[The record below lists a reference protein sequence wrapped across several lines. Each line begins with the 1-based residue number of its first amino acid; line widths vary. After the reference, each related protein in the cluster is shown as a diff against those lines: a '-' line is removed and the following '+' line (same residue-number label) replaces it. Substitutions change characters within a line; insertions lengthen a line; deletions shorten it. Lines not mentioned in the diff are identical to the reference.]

1 MTREEMIEQLEN
13 TILLIRQNG
22 KDWWDDR
29 DIPILEEVIKVMQT
43 EPCKDTIDRQAAIKE
58 ILRVYEYEYPTAT
71 GAFDEFVTK
80 IIPSIIN
87 NLPSVQPEQKWIP
100 VSERLPEE
108 DGDYY
113 VTLENGVVEILG
125 YSTTQRTTYPKG
137 FYYISNG
144 FSWRQTINPV
154 IAWMP
159 LPEPYLPEMNVGK
172 MEESEEKE

>member
-71 GAFDEFVTK
+71 GAFDEFVTN
-80 IIPSIIN
+80 IIPNIIN
-87 NLPSVQPEQKWIP
+87 NLPSVQPEQKTGEWI
-100 VSERLPEE
+100 EK
-108 DGDYY
+108 
-113 VTLENGVVEILG
+113 
-125 YSTTQRTTYPKG
+125 TTGTY
-137 FYYISNG
+137 
-144 FSWRQTINPV
+144 RQT
-154 IAWMP
+154 WCSRC
-159 LPEPYLPEMNVGK
+159 GK
-172 MEESEEKE
+172 HSGIGGNYKNRHKPFCPNCGAKMGGNE